1 MIRRPPRSTLS
12 SSSAASD
19 VYKRQPLFQTYQSKP
34 QLTHQFKRPRVV
46 SVSKYLPTIA
56 RARGLID
63 NHRQLTM
70 INTRTQVVQSACNRT
85 RFTCKCQN
93 SQRRFSA
100 GFRRL
105 KHRCSLPVIVLE
117 GNHECCI
124 SVLIMQLQIRTSSQQ
139 QRRRLPLHQRPLS
152 SKAGRVP
159 SPNPDPVSYTH
170 LRAHET
176 PEHLVCRLLLE
187 KKKKKHYK
195 RIIIT

>member
-139 QRRRLPLHQRPLS
+139 QRRRLRLIAMRCI
-152 SKAGRVP
+152 VT
-159 SPNPDPVSYTH
+159 VSYTH